1 MTATDFRPHVD
12 LCQAGKAFAAS
23 VTTPAQS
30 SSNGVWRSGSSSLFM
45 SCSNSRAVMCPL
57 RSLFRGVGQSSSES
71 DSGRP
76 IGPIG
81 SAAALPRR
89 HYRAQALAIG
99 QRANGRS
106 AGPRPS
112 DTLPA
117 AAFDLVHARLV
128 LIVLRRPP
136 SKSNPGRTQ
145 PRHRIR
151 AAVNYDSSRTR
162 RPHKLWS
169 EDSCSCRG
177 RIASKPKL
185 RPGC

>member
-1 MTATDFRPHVD
+1 
-12 LCQAGKAFAAS
+12 
-23 VTTPAQS
+23 
-30 SSNGVWRSGSSSLFM
+30 M
-45 SCSNSRAVMCPL
+45 SCSNSRAVMGPPPIIVA
-57 RSLFRGVGQSSSES
+57 RSWSKFERIRLAPTDRPDSISCRASAPTLSS
-71 DSGRP
+71 P
-76 IGPIG
+76 
-81 SAAALPRR
+81 SARNRAKSKRSTRR
-89 HYRAQALAIG
+89 
-99 QRANGRS
+99 S
-106 AGPRPS
+106 TPS

-177 RIASKPKL
+177 RTASKPKL